1 MRQVA
6 RLLHGSYDFVWSSE
20 RNQEKEQAS
29 LRVALGAI
37 VVIVYG
43 VFAWLNPS
51 RQATVAALL
60 LVSYVIFGALTWLV
74 VDRMARP
81 SRARLIVTTILDQA
95 FIGALLAVG
104 PIALPMLWAIFWFL
118 IGAGCRYGKPTLALS
133 CAAVGAEMMLNDVL
147 VEAIRFHRLAGG
159 EQFKTI
165 GGHEPHQ

>member
-1 MRQVA
+1 
-6 RLLHGSYDFVWSSE
+6 
-20 RNQEKEQAS
+20 
-29 LRVALGAI
+29 
-37 VVIVYG
+37 
-43 VFAWLNPS
+43 
-51 RQATVAALL
+51 
-60 LVSYVIFGALTWLV
+60 VSYVIFGALTWLV